1 MLSRKTLTI
10 GIILIAV
17 LGISACIETNHEVE
31 VPVAVTSANEPADAN
46 NQVGATPVADTS
58 ADEKSPVWSPDSS
71 KIFFKSD
78 TWICVCN
85 PDGSQ
90 KEKLAEIGWRYLVMD
105 PEMKRAFYSNI
116 TSDEGKVTY
125 QAYVMDI
132 DSKNQKKIAELT
144 LEKKYVDDGGY
155 IGSTRR
161 DQYEIC
167 SWSPDRTK
175 IFFNKL
181 EETGYTW
188 VWDEEEG
195 KWVRYKAGTEP
206 SIPVVPDYYGP
217 GSDIKLIAKEHLKTA
232 WVWDLKENELRF
244 VGNVSYGIVHGT
256 IGTVWSPDGR
266 YVALPCNDLSEAGS
280 TEQIF
285 VINMETGNSRRL
297 TSFVGSS
304 ALIRWSPD
312 GEKIMYVRMP
322 PKYWWSPYIDNSDE
336 GADIWVVDIDGSNE
350 KQVTA
355 IPENWEEGFWSP
367 DGKRI
372 VYASLKPGF
381 MGVGE
386 TREIEVRMVNEDG
399 GDERLLTT
407 ITTELIVRMVW
418 SPDGSKIAVVTW
430 EYEEGVNR
438 DIYVIDMPAT
448 EDVKNENHT

>member
-78 TWICVCN
+78 NWICVCN

-90 KEKLAEIGWRYLVMD
+90 KEKLAEIGWRYRVMD

-144 LEKKYVDDGGY
+144 LEKKYVDDGGC
-155 IGSTRR
+155 IGGTRR
-161 DQYEIC
+161 DQYEIG

-188 VWDEEEG
+188 VLDEEEG
-195 KWVRYKAGTEP
+195 KWVRYRAGTEP
-206 SIPVVPDYYGP
+206 PTCCV
-217 GSDIKLIAKEHLKTA
+217 
-232 WVWDLKENELRF
+232 
-244 VGNVSYGIVHGT
+244 
-256 IGTVWSPDGR
+256 
-266 YVALPCNDLSEAGS
+266 
-280 TEQIF
+280 
-285 VINMETGNSRRL
+285 
-297 TSFVGSS
+297 
-304 ALIRWSPD
+304 
-312 GEKIMYVRMP
+312 
-322 PKYWWSPYIDNSDE
+322 
-336 GADIWVVDIDGSNE
+336 
-350 KQVTA
+350 
-355 IPENWEEGFWSP
+355 
-367 DGKRI
+367 
-372 VYASLKPGF
+372 
-381 MGVGE
+381 
-386 TREIEVRMVNEDG
+386 
-399 GDERLLTT
+399 
-407 ITTELIVRMVW
+407 
-418 SPDGSKIAVVTW
+418 
-430 EYEEGVNR
+430 
-438 DIYVIDMPAT
+438 
-448 EDVKNENHT
+448 